1 MSVRPGSK
9 NYQLKKSN
17 LFRPLVISQAQQ
29 ARDTKRHFRKSAEKA
44 TVLATKLYVYL
55 KAVNLCA
62 LAREDA
68 SKWKTMKEIVPPG
81 ISDKARY
88 KCCEYI

>member
-9 NYQLKKSN
+9 NYQFKKSN

-44 TVLATKLYVYL
+44 AVLATILYEL
-55 KAVNLCA
+55 LICA
-62 LAREDA
+62 RLRERTRA
-68 SKWKTMKEIVPPG
+68 NG
-81 ISDKARY
+81 RR
-88 KCCEYI
+88 